1 MGPTLLD
8 IKDDML
14 YAKITRIDALKVG
27 ISLIRLLEKVHGKGI
42 VHGDIKIDNIVID
55 RQEMNSWVVPVTQ
68 LYSNVK
74 NQLYLI
80 DYGMSQKY

>member
-55 RQEMNSWVVPVTQ
+55 RQERDF
-68 LYSNVK
+68 
-74 NQLYLI
+74 LI
-80 DYGMSQKY
+80 LPLT